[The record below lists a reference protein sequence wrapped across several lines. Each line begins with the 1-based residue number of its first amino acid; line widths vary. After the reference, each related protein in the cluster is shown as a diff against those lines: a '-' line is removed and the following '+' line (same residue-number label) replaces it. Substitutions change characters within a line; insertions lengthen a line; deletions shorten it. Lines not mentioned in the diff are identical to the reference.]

1 MTAQDERLAA
11 IAAAAAAV
19 LRQTPYHVVRAGDVA
34 AAVRLPGQ
42 TGRSAVWLY
51 NEVHNRRVL
60 VALAAAHAWREFAG
74 QASWAPPGPI
84 GSVTAAR
91 SAAVAA
97 LGVIV
102 AFHRAEQPLMTQ
114 VGYGIG
120 DISTAEKRKL
130 AAGTGLTPP
139 RGRTASGA
147 GSRRR
152 RGTGGATS
160 SPISCA
166 RCSGTARSPSP
177 TWPNRTCR
185 ERVAALRH
193 RLPDL
198 PGRPSRGRSN
208 CSRAAWR
215 RCGSNAT

>member
-11 IAAAAAAV
+11 IAAAAATV

-42 TGRSAVWLY
+42 AGRSVVWLY

-74 QASWAPPGPI
+74 QTSWSLPGPI
-84 GSVTAAR
+84 ASVTAAR

-130 AAGTGLTPP
+130 AAGTDLIPP
-139 RGRTASGA
+139 S
-147 GSRRR
+147 
-152 RGTGGATS
+152 
-160 SPISCA
+160 
-166 RCSGTARSPSP
+166 
-177 TWPNRTCR
+177 WPDSQWG
-185 ERVAALRH
+185 RVAA
-193 RLPDL
+193 
-198 PGRPSRGRSN
+198 
-208 CSRAAWR
+208 AAWDS
-215 RCGSNAT
+215 RCDVFTDFLRPVLRDLSLIHI

>member
-1 MTAQDERLAA
+1 MPAQDDRLAA

-42 TGRSAVWLY
+42 AGRSAVWLY

-74 QASWAPPGPI
+74 QATWSPPGPI

-130 AAGTGLTPP
+130 AAGTGVTPP
-139 RGRTASGA
+139 SWPD
-147 GSRRR
+147 
-152 RGTGGATS
+152 
-160 SPISCA
+160 SP
-166 RCSGTARSPSP
+166 
-177 TWPNRTCR
+177 
-185 ERVAALRH
+185 
-193 RLPDL
+193 
-198 PGRPSRGRSN
+198 
-208 CSRAAWR
+208 
-215 RCGSNAT
+215 

>member
-1 MTAQDERLAA
+1 VPAQDDRLAA

-42 TGRSAVWLY
+42 AGRSAVWLY

-60 VALAAAHAWREFAG
+60 VALAAAHAWQEFAG
-74 QASWAPPGPI
+74 QVSWSPPGPI

-102 AFHRAEQPLMTQ
+102 AFHRAEHPLMTQ

-130 AAGTGLTPP
+130 AAGTGV
-139 RGRTASGA
+139 TAPSWPD
-147 GSRRR
+147 
-152 RGTGGATS
+152 S
-160 SPISCA
+160 SW
-166 RCSGTARSPSP
+166 GQ
-177 TWPNRTCR
+177 
-185 ERVAALRH
+185 VAA
-193 RLPDL
+193 
-198 PGRPSRGRSN
+198 
-208 CSRAAWR
+208 AA
-215 RCGSNAT
+215 

>member
-11 IAAAAAAV
+11 IAAAAAAM

-74 QASWAPPGPI
+74 QARWSPPGAI

-97 LGVIV
+97 LG
-102 AFHRAEQPLMTQ
+102 
-114 VGYGIG
+114 
-120 DISTAEKRKL
+120 
-130 AAGTGLTPP
+130 
-139 RGRTASGA
+139 
-147 GSRRR
+147 
-152 RGTGGATS
+152 
-160 SPISCA
+160 
-166 RCSGTARSPSP
+166 
-177 TWPNRTCR
+177 
-185 ERVAALRH
+185 
-193 RLPDL
+193 
-198 PGRPSRGRSN
+198 
-208 CSRAAWR
+208 
-215 RCGSNAT
+215 

>member
-1 MTAQDERLAA
+1 MKNPGTPTSGFVPMMTILAQVSGQMRTRGGGAVAARDDRLAA
-11 IAAAAAAV
+11 MAAAAAAV

-42 TGRSAVWLY
+42 AGRSAVWLY

-60 VALAAAHAWREFAG
+60 VALAAAHAWQEFAG
-74 QASWAPPGPI
+74 QVSWSPSGPI

-102 AFHRAEQPLMTQ
+102 AFHRAEHPLMTQ

-130 AAGTGLTPP
+130 APGTGVTAPSWPDSP
-139 RGRTASGA
+139 RGQ
-147 GSRRR
+147 
-152 RGTGGATS
+152 
-160 SPISCA
+160 
-166 RCSGTARSPSP
+166 
-177 TWPNRTCR
+177 
-185 ERVAALRH
+185 VA
-193 RLPDL
+193 
-198 PGRPSRGRSN
+198 
-208 CSRAAWR
+208 
-215 RCGSNAT
+215 